1 MSLLNQNKAI
11 SGKDAKRHK
20 KKLAELLNEF
30 FDLLDRQPKPST
42 EEVRTGFQRCEL
54 AWKMYCLNNH
64 LDIRTSLLFNM
75 KVSYEWERKYVKK
88 NKP

>member
-1 MSLLNQNKAI
+1 MSLLNQNKAV
-11 SGKDAKRHK
+11 SRKDAKRHK
-20 KKLAELLNEF
+20 KKLAELLDEF
-30 FDLLDRQPKPST
+30 FSLLDRKPKPSD

-54 AWKMYCLNNH
+54 AWKTYCIKNR

-88 NKP
+88 SKP